1 MNASLK
7 DLERELWLRMRNKGS
22 LYWTTKE
29 GDKIPIKDMSD
40 RHLLNTIK
48 MLENLEEEMR
58 FEEEIALENQDEI
71 W

>member
-1 MNASLK
+1 MNASLE
-7 DLERELWLRMRNKGS
+7 DLERELWLRMRNEGS
-22 LYWTTKE
+22 LYWTTKK

-48 MLENLEEEMR
+48 MLENLE

>member
-40 RHLLNTIK
+40 KHLLNTIK
-48 MLENLEEEMR
+48 MLENLEEETR

>member
-1 MNASLK
+1 MNVSLK

>member
-58 FEEEIALENQDEI
+58 LEEEIALENQDEI

>member
-48 MLENLEEEMR
+48 MLENLEEERR

>member
-22 LYWTTKE
+22 LYWTTKK

>member
-7 DLERELWLRMRNKGS
+7 DLEKELWLRMRNEGS

-40 RHLLNTIK
+40 RHLINTIK
-48 MLENLEEEMR
+48 MLENLER
-58 FEEEIALENQDEI
+58 EEEIALENQDEI

>member
-22 LYWTTKE
+22 LYWTIKK

>member
-7 DLERELWLRMRNKGS
+7 DLEKELWLRMRNEGS

-58 FEEEIALENQDEI
+58 LEEEIALENQDEI

>member
-40 RHLLNTIK
+40 KHLLNTIK
-48 MLENLEEEMR
+48 MLENLEEERR